1 MLHDAGTA
9 TEQLVVAL
17 AGRGAVEVQI
27 TCLVLA
33 EYVLGGKGAQFHVLD
48 VPVEELY
55 QFLTADPPHTAGHHG
70 LDGSLRGLARQKTR
84 AVGHE
89 LALKREPREV
99 VAPVAQA
106 PRHIFE
112 ASVLHVCKP
121 PSRVAL
127 ALKLLALAVVNHLAL
142 PLAKLVQ
149 RLQVDAAVRLI
160 ESLFHWLFVSNENHN
175 IEGGQ
180 TRVSMEWNSVAHCIK
195 TKRPADLS
203 IVKRL
208 GGFSWCKGTA
218 FILNS
223 QTFLTHQITIQT
235 QN

>member
-70 LDGSLRGLARQKTR
+70 LDGSLRGMARQKTR

-208 GGFSWCKGTA
+208 GGFSWYKGTA

-223 QTFLTHQITIQT
+223 QTFLKKKAVRTSF
-235 QN
+235 